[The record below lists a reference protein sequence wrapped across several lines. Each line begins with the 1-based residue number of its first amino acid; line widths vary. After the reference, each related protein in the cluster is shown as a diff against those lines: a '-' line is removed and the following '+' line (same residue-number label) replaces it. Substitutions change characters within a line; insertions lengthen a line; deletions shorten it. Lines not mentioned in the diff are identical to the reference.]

1 MPKNLFQKI
10 YTIILR
16 IPKGKVATYG
26 QIATMAGNPR
36 AARTVGWALNNSPD
50 NLKLP
55 WHRVISS
62 KGVSSL
68 STLTERR
75 LQQALLEQEGIHFNR
90 NGKTNLD
97 KYQWVGK

>member
-26 QIATMAGNPR
+26 QIAAMTGNPR

-55 WHRVISS
+55 WHRVISY

-68 STLTERR
+68 PTMAKRR
-75 LQQALLEQEGIHFNR
+75 LQEALLEQEGIQFDR
-90 NGKTNLD
+90 NDKINLE
-97 KYQWVGK
+97 KYQWNGK